1 MGMGIQVF
9 STVKKTPL
17 SEKVKIYDI
26 AIIGGGLAGLTL
38 AIQSANAGY
47 QTILFE
53 KESYPFHKVC
63 GEYISMESYDFLS
76 QCGVPLQEWDLP
88 MISKLHISDC
98 EGRLYAFQ
106 LPLGGF
112 GISRFKLDHALATI
126 ARQKK
131 VELCE
136 ETKVEDV
143 LFQNNLF
150 TIDTKNEKYTA
161 KIVAGSFGKRS
172 NLDIKW
178 RRRFSLKSKN
188 RLNNYIGVKYHIK
201 YDIAKDLIA
210 LHNFQNG
217 YCGISKIEDDTCC
230 VCYLTTADQLS
241 HAGNTIEKLE
251 TTVLSKNQVLAEIF
265 SKAQFLYEKP
275 LTIAQISFD
284 QKEQVEN
291 HILMVGDA
299 AGLITPLCGNG
310 MSMAMNASSL
320 AFQQM
325 KLFLEGNITREQM
338 EKQYNIAWKRQF
350 SKRLIIGR
358 LVQSFFGNPFITRIF
373 LYTMSKTPR
382 LANWLIRQT
391 HGSSFA

>member
-1 MGMGIQVF
+1 MGIQIF
-9 STVKKTPL
+9 SAVKKIEL
-17 SEKVKIYDI
+17 SEKDKIYDI
-26 AIIGGGLAGLTL
+26 AVIGGGLAGLTL

-76 QCGVPLQEWDLP
+76 QCEVPLQEWDLP

-98 EGRLYAFQ
+98 EGKLYEFQ

-112 GISRFKLDHALATI
+112 GISRFKLDNTLATI
-126 ARQKK
+126 AKQKQ

-143 LFQNNLF
+143 LFQNDLF
-150 TIDTKNEKYTA
+150 TIDTKNKKYTA
-161 KIVAGSFGKRS
+161 KLVAGSFGKRS

-178 RRRFSLKSKN
+178 RRKFSLKSKN

-217 YCGISKIEDDTCC
+217 YCGISKIEDDICC
-230 VCYLTTADQLS
+230 VCYLTTTDQLS
-241 HAGNTIEKLE
+241 SAGNTIEKLE
-251 TTVLSKNQVLAEIF
+251 ATVLSKNKALADIF

-284 QKEQVEN
+284 QKKQVEN
-291 HILMVGDA
+291 GILMVGDA

-310 MSMAMNASSL
+310 MSMAMHASSL

-325 KLFLEGNITREQM
+325 KLFLEGSITREQM
-338 EKQYNIAWKRQF
+338 ENQYSKAWKNQF
-350 SKRLIIGR
+350 SKRLAIGR
-358 LVQSFFGNPFITRIF
+358 LVQSFFGNPFVTRIF
-373 LYTMSKTPR
+373 LSTISKTPK

-391 HGSSFA
+391 HGSSFS

>member
-9 STVKKTPL
+9 SAIKKIQL
-17 SEKVKIYDI
+17 SEKNKIYDI
-26 AIIGGGLAGLTL
+26 AVIGGGLAGLTL

-63 GEYISMESYDFLS
+63 GEYISMESYDFLLH
-76 QCGVPLQEWDLP
+76 CGVSLQEWDLP
-88 MISKLHISDC
+88 MISTLHISDC
-98 EGRLYAFQ
+98 EGKLYKFQ

-112 GISRFKLDHALATI
+112 GISRFKLDHSLATI
-126 ARQKK
+126 AKQKQ
-131 VELCE
+131 VELHE

-143 LFQNNLF
+143 LFQNDLF
-150 TIDTKNEKYTA
+150 TIHTKKGNYTA
-161 KIVAGSFGKRS
+161 KLVAGSFGKRS

-178 RRRFSLKSKN
+178 RRRFSLKGKN

-201 YDIAKDLIA
+201 YDIDKDLIA

-217 YCGISKIEDDTCC
+217 YCGISKIEDDICC

-241 HAGNTIEKLE
+241 YAGNTIEKLE
-251 TTVLSKNQVLAEIF
+251 TTVLSKNKVLADIF

-284 QKEQVEN
+284 QKKQVEN

-310 MSMAMNASSL
+310 MSMAMHASSL

-338 EKQYNIAWKRQF
+338 EKQYSKTWKKQF
-350 SKRLIIGR
+350 SKRLAIGR
-358 LVQSFFGNPFITRIF
+358 LVQSFFGNPFVTRIF
-373 LYTMSKTPR
+373 LSTISKTPK

-391 HGSSFA
+391 HGTPFS